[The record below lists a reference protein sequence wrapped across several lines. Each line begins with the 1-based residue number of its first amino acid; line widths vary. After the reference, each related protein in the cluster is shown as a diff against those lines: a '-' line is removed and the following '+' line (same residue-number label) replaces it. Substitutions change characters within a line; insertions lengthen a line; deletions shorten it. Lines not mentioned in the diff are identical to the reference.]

1 MAAEAGKG
9 SGVKL
14 AVAVVGVLVVALGG
28 AFVMRGQAPDAPPA
42 ANEAAAPTAETVT
55 PAATAEGATP
65 AAVADAAPA
74 AETAQAA
81 PPATPVQTAEAP
93 EAPEAPVAEP
103 QAEETSAAQTE
114 AAEPEPAAVDA
125 PEAAEVAAAAPVAAA
140 PAPEPVT
147 IGNWRVEA
155 DGAGLVAGQAAPG
168 AAVAI
173 LVDGAEVARTV
184 ASSGGEFVALFT
196 LAAKDSPSLLTLS
209 AALPDGTALP
219 VPAAIA
225 LAPIGGD
232 AAPAGVLLAETGV
245 EVQAPAEEAQA
256 RGEVAITS
264 VAIAPDGAV
273 QVNGQATAG
282 QVVRLYLNDAL
293 VRDVTVPD
301 AGLWRVDLPPVTVG
315 QHFLRADQ
323 ITAEGRVTA
332 RAERA
337 ITREAPVESAAAPV
351 PVAVP
356 VAVPTPAPA
365 QAAPALASAAP
376 APDAAQAPV
385 AGAAEPA
392 PVQAEAAPTGAPEAP
407 AAPELVTITVEPGF
421 TLWRIAREV
430 YGDGVL
436 YVQVF
441 DANRDQIRDPD
452 LIYPGQVFTLPAR

>member
-1 MAAEAGKG
+1 MAAEAGKD

-14 AVAVVGVLVVALGG
+14 AVAVVGVVVVALGG

-42 ANEAAAPTAETVT
+42 ANESSAPMAGPATPEPVAAAAP
-55 PAATAEGATP
+55 
-65 AAVADAAPA
+65 D

-81 PPATPVQTAEAP
+81 PAATPAQTA
-93 EAPEAPVAEP
+93 EAPVAEP
-103 QAEETSAAQTE
+103 QAGA
-114 AAEPEPAAVDA
+114 AAEPQIAAAEAEPAAVDT
-125 PEAAEVAAAAPVAAA
+125 PGESDGAAA
-140 PAPEPVT
+140 APEPVT

-155 DGAGLVAGQAAPG
+155 DGAGLVAGKAAPG

-225 LAPIGGD
+225 LAPIGGE

-245 EVQAPAEEAQA
+245 EVQAPAEQSEA
-256 RGEVAITS
+256 RGEVSITS

-301 AGLWRVDLPPVTVG
+301 AGVWRVDLSPVTVG

-323 ITAEGRVTA
+323 ISAEGRVTA

-337 ITREAPVESAAAPV
+337 ITREAPVESAAAAAPAAEPASV
-351 PVAVP
+351 PALTP
-356 VAVPTPAPA
+356 APTPTEPAPA
-365 QAAPALASAAP
+365 QATAPP
-376 APDAAQAPV
+376 
-385 AGAAEPA
+385 AGAAE
-392 PVQAEAAPTGAPEAP
+392 AP
-407 AAPELVTITVEPGF
+407 ASPEMVTIKVEPGF

-452 LIYPGQVFTLPAR
+452 LIYPGQVFTIPAR